1 MINTTSTIGTLGR
14 LGLLLCL
21 SLAVASCGF
30 YLQGQ
35 SQRSF
40 PPQLNLYVDDPLLA
54 NVISQ
59 DLLQHEV
66 SLVQLTSIG
75 GTDTAVPT
83 LQLTRTLKRS
93 EELILDT
100 NGEALIWRYT
110 LTSQYLFLTGGSPEN
125 TSANPSTQSL
135 LPISVSTDV
144 DLSGSNATVNERIE
158 ADSWTLLYQQL
169 GQRISRQLSFE

>member
-66 SLVQLTSIG
+66 ALVQLTSIG

-125 TSANPSTQSL
+125 TSANPSTQPL

-144 DLSGSNATVNERIE
+144 DLGGANATVNERIE

>member
-66 SLVQLTSIG
+66 ALVQLTSIG
-75 GTDTAVPT
+75 STDTAVPT

-125 TSANPSTQSL
+125 TSANSSTQSL

-144 DLSGSNATVNERIE
+144 DLSGANATVNERIE
-158 ADSWTLLYQQL
+158 ADNWTLLYQQL

>member
-66 SLVQLTSIG
+66 ALVQLTSIG

-125 TSANPSTQSL
+125 TSANSSTQSL

>member
-66 SLVQLTSIG
+66 ALVQLTSIG

-83 LQLTRTLKRS
+83 LQLTRTLQRS

-125 TSANPSTQSL
+125 TSANSSTQSL

>member
-40 PPQLNLYVDDPLLA
+40 PPQLNLYADDPVLA

-144 DLSGSNATVNERIE
+144 DLSGANATVNERIE